1 MTADDYDNQK
11 VVIATLYISNA
22 AVLDGTVL
30 SVGDIL
36 IHSVSRLNQRSF
48 APHTACFLA
57 ILRYHR
63 KDEAASAVEKQVP
76 DIYSVQRIN
85 SATIHPPAR
94 LCHVRPLY
102 AAPIASYSPQ
112 TSAHEYTPS
121 RAMRLTATGRR
132 SQVEPTRQFTG
143 AS

>member
-11 VVIATLYISNA
+11 VVIATLYISNG

-36 IHSVSRLNQRSF
+36 IHSVSRSNQRSF

-63 KDEAASAVEKQVP
+63 KDEASSAVEKQVP

-85 SATIHPPAR
+85 SGTIHLRFR
-94 LCHVRPLY
+94 LRHVRPPH
-102 AAPIASYSPQ
+102 AAPCVAYPQ
-112 TSAHEYTPS
+112 SSAHTKYQPVDAFNRDEPS
-121 RAMRLTATGRR
+121 FPK
-132 SQVEPTRQFTG
+132 VEPTRQFTG